1 MFYGLNRFI
10 KKILPK
16 GLFYRALLIVA
27 VPVILLQLIITFV
40 FFDSL
45 WIKTNKGMTRALV
58 NEITTFIEV
67 YNDEI
72 YDKEVIYDL
81 SDAVEIVKKIST
93 VKFDETVDLAI
104 NLNVDPRHAEENIRI
119 STSLPNGTG
128 KKVVLLVLA
137 QGPKVQEALDAGADY
152 CGNKDYLDKIKGGW
166 VDVDKIIATPDMMA
180 ELGKLGKILG
190 PKGLMPNPKSGTVTM
205 DVAKAVA
212 DQKAGM
218 VELRVEKTGI
228 VHTVCGKVSFD
239 SSALIENISVIYN
252 SLLKS
257 RPPSVKGQYFV
268 KMSMS
273 STMGPG
279 VKININSIG

>member
-1 MFYGLNRFI
+1 MAKI
-10 KKILPK
+10 KQKS
-16 GLFYRALLIVA
+16 
-27 VPVILLQLIITFV
+27 
-40 FFDSL
+40 FD
-45 WIKTNKGMTRALV
+45 
-58 NEITTFIEV
+58 EF
-67 YNDEI
+67 
-72 YDKEVIYDL
+72 YDKEAVYDL
-81 SDAVEIVKKIST
+81 SDAVEIVKKISS
-93 VKFDETVDLAI
+93 VKFDETVDLAM

-128 KKVVLLVLA
+128 KKVILLVLA
-137 QGPKVQEALDAGADY
+137 QGAKVQEALDAGADY
-152 CGNKDYLDKIKGGW
+152 CGNKEYLDKIKAGW

-239 SSALIENISVIYN
+239 SSALIENIVVIYN

-279 VKININSIG
+279 LKVNINSIG

>member
-1 MFYGLNRFI
+1 MAKL
-10 KKILPK
+10 K
-16 GLFYRALLIVA
+16 
-27 VPVILLQLIITFV
+27 
-40 FFDSL
+40 
-45 WIKTNKGMTRALV
+45 
-58 NEITTFIEV
+58 V
-67 YNDEI
+67 YDDI
-72 YDKEVIYDL
+72 YDKESFYDL
-81 SDAVEIVKKIST
+81 SQAIDIVKKISS
-93 VKFDETVDLAI
+93 VKFDESIDLAI

-119 STSLPNGTG
+119 STSLPKGTG
-128 KKVVLLVLA
+128 KKIVLLVLA
-137 QGPKVQEALDAGADY
+137 QGDKVQEAIDAGADY
-152 CGNKDYLDKIKGGW
+152 CGNKDYLDKIKAGW
-166 VDVDKIIATPDMMA
+166 VDIDKIIATPDMMA

-205 DVAKAVA
+205 DVAKAVL

-239 SSALIENISVIYN
+239 NFDLIENISKIYN

-257 RPPSVKGQYFV
+257 RPPSVKGQFLE
-268 KMSMS
+268 KMSIS

>member
-1 MFYGLNRFI
+1 MAKI
-10 KKILPK
+10 K
-16 GLFYRALLIVA
+16 
-27 VPVILLQLIITFV
+27 
-40 FFDSL
+40 SL
-45 WIKTNKGMTRALV
+45 DIG
-58 NEITTFIEV
+58 
-67 YNDEI
+67 
-72 YDKEVIYDL
+72 YDKESFYDL
-81 SDAVEIVKKIST
+81 NEAVEIVKKVSS
-93 VKFDETVDLAI
+93 VKFDESVDLAI
-104 NLNVDPRHAEENIRI
+104 KLNVDPRHAEENIRI

-137 QGPKVQEALDAGADY
+137 QGDKVKEALDAGADY
-152 CGNKDYLDKIKGGW
+152 CGNKDYLDKIKAGW

-205 DVAKAVA
+205 DVAKAVI

-228 VHTVCGKVSFD
+228 VHTVCGKVSF
-239 SSALIENISVIYN
+239 SSSDLIENISKIYN

-257 RPPSVKGQYFV
+257 RPPSVKGQFLE
-268 KMSMS
+268 KMSIS

-279 VKININSIG
+279 VKINVNSIG

>member
-1 MFYGLNRFI
+1 MAKVKSLNT
-10 KKILPK
+10 
-16 GLFYRALLIVA
+16 V
-27 VPVILLQLIITFV
+27 
-40 FFDSL
+40 
-45 WIKTNKGMTRALV
+45 
-58 NEITTFIEV
+58 
-67 YNDEI
+67 
-72 YDKEVIYDL
+72 YDKELLYDL
-81 SDAVEIVKKIST
+81 DEAVEIVKKVSS
-93 VKFDETVDLAI
+93 VKFDESIDLAI
-104 NLNVDPRHAEENIRI
+104 KLNVDPRHAEENIRI

-137 QGPKVQEALDAGADY
+137 QGDKVKEALDAGADY
-152 CGNKDYLDKIKGGW
+152 CGNKDYLDKIKAGW

-205 DVAKAVA
+205 DVAKAVS

-228 VHTVCGKVSFD
+228 VHTVCGKVSFNNSD
-239 SSALIENISVIYN
+239 LIENVSKIYN

-257 RPPSVKGQYFV
+257 RPPSVKGHFLE
-268 KMSMS
+268 KMSIS

-279 VKININSIG
+279 IKINVNSIG